1 MTKSQIPSPKSQL
14 FFIFGFSDPLRD
26 LYLFRI
32 YDLGFGWL
40 LVIGVWDF
48 KPSVRNLSIFNIK
61 VQ

>member
-1 MTKSQIPSPKSQL
+1 MTKSQISSPKSQL
-14 FFIFGFSDPLRD
+14 FFIFGVSDPLRD
-26 LYLFRI
+26 LFGI
-32 YDLGFGWL
+32 YDLEFGWS